1 MFLAISF
8 FVILIT
14 PCFSISFYIISILY
28 IFIFVNNFL

>member
-1 MFLAISF
+1 MFFAISF

-14 PCFSISFYIISILY
+14 PCFSVSSYIISILH